1 MHRSNRKVLLFVAAL
16 LFLTACALP
25 SGIPGVI
32 YDGTATITPIM
43 ATPTSPEDP
52 TWTPSPL
59 PSATATGTPLPT
71 LTPTPT
77 PTRTPSP
84 TQPIISLWVAPYLP
98 PDLTRGLVAPF
109 PIKLSEDP
117 SGVDLKLDVGDA
129 NVITRIVYALTV
141 PYPSLEEEAS
151 IEDLFT
157 AWKGNPEGVFRS
169 THLYLSEPTYVI
181 FTRWWGP
188 PAGEFVIVLPED
200 QILEATWKEGAA
212 WALVPF
218 EQLESRWKVI
228 TVDGD
233 NPIWKSFD
241 PEFYRLSV
249 PVSLSGELIE
259 IAAELTSAFS
269 VNVPIVYNRDADKLT
284 TVVLTGVTALVRA
297 TAAEMEI
304 KGIVY
309 PGLDVGDMLRE
320 ADILHISNEI
330 PFAEACPEPSYSDS
344 DLVFCSSPDYMLLL
358 EAIGT
363 DVVELS
369 GDHFGDWG
377 TAAVLFTLDLYDD
390 AGIAYYGGGE
400 TVEEAQSPLFFEHNG
415 NQIAFMGCNAKG
427 GSYAPLIKG
436 WPGAV
441 DCRFKDIIP
450 LLNQLDMDGFLVIMT
465 FQHYEYYYF
474 DPNYV
479 LENDFRLVADA
490 GADIVSGS
498 QAHQP
503 HGMEFYNGSTLFYG
517 LGNLFFDQY
526 TISEDTA
533 RALITRHVIYDNR
546 HISSEIFTIYF
557 KDYSRP
563 RYMTDEDHRRLLW
576 EVYDASEW
584 GGLVYGQ

>member
-1 MHRSNRKVLLFVAAL
+1 MNILLLIATI
-16 LFLTACALP
+16 FLVGGCALP
-25 SGIPGVI
+25 SGIPGVA
-32 YDGTATITPIM
+32 YDGIPTITPLIP
-43 ATPTSPEDP
+43 TPTSLDDP
-52 TWTPSPL
+52 TWTPSQTP
-59 PSATATGTPLPT
+59 TATLTETPPPSQTPTLAPT
-71 LTPTPT
+71 LTP
-77 PTRTPSP
+77 SP
-84 TQPIISLWVAPYLP
+84 TVAPLSLWVAPYLP
-98 PDLTRGLVAPF
+98 AELTRGLVAPF
-109 PIKLSEDP
+109 PLSLSDDP
-117 SGVDLKLDVGDA
+117 AGVDLKLDIGDG
-129 NVITRIVYALTV
+129 NVVTRLIYALTV
-141 PYPSLEEEAS
+141 PFPSLEEETS
-151 IEDLFT
+151 LEDLFE
-157 AWKGNPEGVFRS
+157 AWTESPRGIFRS
-169 THLYLSEPTYVI
+169 THLYLSEATYVV

-188 PAGEFVIVLPED
+188 PSTDFVQILPED

-218 EQLESRWKVI
+218 EKLEPGWKVI

-241 PEFYRLSV
+241 PEFYRLSM
-249 PVSLSGELIE
+249 PVSLKGSDQQSV
-259 IAAELTSAFS
+259 AELTDALALS
-269 VNVPIVYNRDADKLT
+269 VPTPFNRDRDKLT

-297 TAAEMEI
+297 TATEMEI

-309 PGLDVGDMLRE
+309 PALDVGDMFRE

-330 PFAEACPEPSYSDS
+330 PFAEACPEPDYSDS
-344 DLVFCSSPDYMLLL
+344 DLIFCSSPDYMLLL

-363 DVVELS
+363 DVVELT

-377 TAAVLFTLDLYDD
+377 TKAVLYTLELYDD
-390 AGIAYYGGGE
+390 AGIRYYGGGE
-400 TVEEAQSPLFFEHNG
+400 TVEEAQTPLIMEHND

-427 GSYAPLIKG
+427 GTYTPLIKG

-441 DCRFKDIIP
+441 DCRFDDVIP
-450 LLNQLDMDGFLVIMT
+450 LLNQLDLEGYLTIMT

-474 DPNYV
+474 DPNYI
-479 LENDFRLVADA
+479 LEYDFRLVADA

-526 TISEDTA
+526 NVSEDTA
-533 RALITRHVIYDNR
+533 RALITRNVIYDNQ

-563 RYMTDEDHRRLLW
+563 RYLIDTERRLLLW
-576 EVYDASEW
+576 EVFADSEW
-584 GGLVYGQ
+584 GGLTYGQ